1 MEEKKLI
8 GHKLGEG
15 GIDLLPP
22 RAGVGGLVAI
32 LGRCP
37 ACGKYIYEYD
47 EVQKWKGL
55 IFHAKCF
62 HERAPWKPKSAK
74 FTEIIEKLRK
84 EAGNKPLSDEQVSRI
99 SLELD
104 VPKSIVVSWLDLY
117 GISHMSRAKV
127 SFVNKL
133 QILLEGKEEKTLS
146 EQEVNELSIKLGVP
160 KGILKYWLKTLGY
173 EVREEEERK
182 VSFAE
187 RVWQATKEC
196 AKDRVLGPQEILELM
211 KRLNA
216 PSPNWI
222 AYYLRSFEAAKKCKL
237 LFENGTLVRID
248 LYE

>member
-1 MEEKKLI
+1 
-8 GHKLGEG
+8 
-15 GIDLLPP
+15 
-22 RAGVGGLVAI
+22 
-32 LGRCP
+32 
-37 ACGKYIYEYD
+37 
-47 EVQKWKGL
+47 
-55 IFHAKCF
+55 
-62 HERAPWKPKSAK
+62 
-74 FTEIIEKLRK
+74 
-84 EAGNKPLSDEQVSRI
+84 
-99 SLELD
+99 
-104 VPKSIVVSWLDLY
+104 
-117 GISHMSRAKV
+117 MSRAKV
-127 SFVNKL
+127 SFVDKL

-222 AYYLRSFEAAKKCKL
+222 AYYLRSFEAAKKCKM
-237 LFENGTLVRID
+237 FYDENGTLVRID
-248 LYE
+248 IFEE